1 MHDRTFI
8 LFLAAILSSVF
19 FLLSVAPQARCDR
32 IIVIAPPLDDAGQ
45 GSVVAKAPTSFTD
58 VIRPGDSSPGLID
71 TAEALRMASSV
82 DLADY
87 GGAATSPVTL
97 RGSNFQQTLLS
108 LDGVPLTP
116 VTGDMVDLSRYAL
129 PGIEQVE
136 IVKGSNSAVFGKSA
150 MGGVINLVTRKPG
163 PRDSLD
169 FTSSQGSYGYGLYHA
184 QATVHAGQ
192 AGILADIT
200 RSFADND
207 FRYERD
213 DGTWKRRE
221 NNDVENT
228 TGLLKMVFDAQGWDT
243 SIMGNVID
251 HKMGSPGS
259 EGSAGLITPAD
270 RVSAVQST
278 CLVETEKTLSPDQSM
293 GLRAWFLGN
302 RMHTE
307 SIPFGDSRTKIMNRG
322 MAVSYSV
329 NAGPFCISP
338 KAEYLLERMNSDD
351 YGTHSRR
358 TATGTL
364 AVNLDASPA
373 FVELATRY
381 DDSSD
386 FGPRWT
392 YHAGATLSVT
402 DYLLVKAN
410 AGTGYREPTMGQLY
424 APSTWYTFV
433 PNPGLD
439 PERSFSWDIG
449 PSASFGTFGTGVN
462 YFFTSYRDLIKMSF
476 PGPNQFSYVNVDRA
490 RGSGIEAYF
499 WVAPAR
505 LVKLSS
511 NYLLSRYTYESG
523 AYDGNVIKQKPEQVL
538 NLQADI
544 FPVIW
549 KRSTTITIAYQ
560 FREGSY
566 ADEANT
572 FKTGNRDIL
581 NAALVVEVNKNTS
594 VSFKADNILGDSAP
608 EYVDKSP
615 WGTFWY
621 PLPGR
626 MYRFAAQVSF

>member
-1 MHDRTFI
+1 MHNRTFF
-8 LFLAAILSSVF
+8 LFLASVF
-19 FLLSVAPQARCDR
+19 SALLLTVSLAPQAHCLR
-32 IIVIAPPLDDAGQ
+32 IIVVAPPLDDGGQ
-45 GSVVAKAPTSFTD
+45 GSVIAKAPTSFTD

-82 DLADY
+82 DLSDY
-87 GGAATSPVTL
+87 GGAVTSPVTL

-108 LDGVPLTP
+108 LDGIPLTP

-150 MGGVINLVTRKPG
+150 MGGVINLVTRKPADQD
-163 PRDSLD
+163 RLD

-192 AGILADIT
+192 VGILTNIT

-213 DGTWKRRE
+213 DGIWTRRE

-228 TGLLKMVFDAQGWDT
+228 AGLLKMVFDAQGWDT

-251 HKMGSPGS
+251 HEMGSPGS
-259 EGSAGLITPAD
+259 EGTAGLITPDD
-270 RVSAVQST
+270 RVSAVQSI
-278 CLVETEKTLSPDQSM
+278 CLIETEKAFDPDQSVS
-293 GLRAWFLGN
+293 LRAWFLSN
-302 RMHTE
+302 RVHTE
-307 SIPFGDSRTKIMNRG
+307 SIPFGDSRTKIADKG
-322 MAVSYSV
+322 MSASYTV
-329 NAGPFCISP
+329 NAGPFGISP
-338 KAEYLLERMNSDD
+338 GVEYLLERMNSDD

-364 AVNLDASPA
+364 AVNLDAEPV

-381 DDSSD
+381 DDSSA

-392 YHAGATLSVT
+392 YHTGATLAVT
-402 DYLLVKAN
+402 EYIEVKAN

-433 PNPGLD
+433 PNPDLD

-449 PSASFGTFGTGVN
+449 PCASFGTFGAGLN
-462 YFFTSYRDLIKMSF
+462 YFSTSYRDLIKMSF

-490 RGSGIEAYF
+490 RGSGIEAYS
-499 WVAPAR
+499 WVAPSR
-505 LVKLSS
+505 LVKLSA

-523 AYDGNVIKQKPEQVL
+523 AYDGNTIKQKPEQVF

-544 FPVIW
+544 SPVIM
-549 KRSTTITIAYQ
+549 KRNTTLTIAYQ

-581 NAALVVEVNKNTS
+581 NAGLVIEVSKNAS
-594 VSFKADNILGDSAP
+594 VSFKADNILGDTTP

-626 MYRFAAQVSF
+626 LYRFAAKVSF